1 MWFILGIILL
11 AVELVSPVFVL
22 FFFGLGAWA
31 AGVTALFVD
40 DLAIEVVVFGASS
53 VVFLLSLRRLF
64 VRSFRGKTQISSDAA
79 SVGLPNLHAGKM
91 GTVTRPI
98 PANGVGEIS
107 VGGSFWRAVSP
118 EAQPEGAQVRVL
130 GHIPDDELTLE
141 VVSGGENS
149 RNPALLFKHGEH
161 NMLDLIGSSLTVFV
175 FLALLVIFVLFKTA
189 LVVPNQQAVVV
200 ERLGKF
206 HAVLFA
212 GFHILIPFIDA
223 VAYRRS
229 LKEDV
234 LDVPKQTCIT
244 KDNVS
249 VDIDG
254 VLYLQVVNPEKSAYG
269 ISDYMFGSV
278 QLAQTALR
286 SAIGKLELDR
296 TFEERSTINQ
306 EVISALDAATAPWG
320 IKVLRYEIRDI
331 TPPSGVMQAMEKQM
345 RAEREKRALIA
356 QSEGEMQA
364 RINMAEGAKAAA
376 IAESEGKLQAMKNQA
391 EGDAVLIRAVA
402 QATADGLAT
411 VADQMEKPGGTQAAN
426 LRVAENYLE
435 QFGKLAKEGN
445 TMILPTDLANI
456 SGLVSSL
463 TSVIKQAKA

>member
-1 MWFILGIILL
+1 
-11 AVELVSPVFVL
+11 
-22 FFFGLGAWA
+22 
-31 AGVTALFVD
+31 
-40 DLAIEVVVFGASS
+40 
-53 VVFLLSLRRLF
+53 
-64 VRSFRGKTQISSDAA
+64 
-79 SVGLPNLHAGKM
+79 
-91 GTVTRPI
+91 
-98 PANGVGEIS
+98 
-107 VGGSFWRAVSP
+107 
-118 EAQPEGAQVRVL
+118 
-130 GHIPDDELTLE
+130 
-141 VVSGGENS
+141 
-149 RNPALLFKHGEH
+149 
-161 NMLDLIGSSLTVFV
+161 MLDLIGSSLTVFV

-356 QSEGEMQA
+356 QSEG
-364 RINMAEGAKAAA
+364 
-376 IAESEGKLQAMKNQA
+376 KLQAMKNQA